1 MLKFFYLNR
10 TGSEVGEDVIVKE
23 MIGLYDYHALKEAA
37 SSIVTDEDARY
48 QGYAKV
54 EAYAIDQGYF
64 ILMQPYQVSKVIL
77 YTQLY
82 ASYGLSKYKYKK
94 MQSWK

>member
-1 MLKFFYLNR
+1 MDILNPDNGDMLKFFYLNR

-64 ILMQPYQVSKVIL
+64 IPY
-77 YTQLY
+77 
-82 ASYGLSKYKYKK
+82 AALSSLKSDTLHSIVCKL
-94 MQSWK
+94 WFI